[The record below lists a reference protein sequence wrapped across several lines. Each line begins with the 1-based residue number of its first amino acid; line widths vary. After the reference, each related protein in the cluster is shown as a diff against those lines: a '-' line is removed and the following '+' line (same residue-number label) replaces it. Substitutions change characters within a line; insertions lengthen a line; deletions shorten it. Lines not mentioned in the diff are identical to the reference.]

1 MLTPA
6 RTAVYNDSFM
16 QRASEQDDSPR
27 PVVWIVDDSALE
39 GELAARA
46 LSGRFEVEVFSDG
59 HSMLERLS
67 GRRTP
72 EALVLDWL
80 LPDISGVDVCR
91 FLRANDSTATLPVL
105 VLSIRGERAD
115 VMEGLTAGAD
125 DYLVKPYHSAELV
138 ARVTALVRTRQHLER
153 AERAERAFRSLL
165 EHLPD
170 LVVALDRAGR
180 VTFVNAEASKVF
192 GASPEALL
200 SRGAA
205 ELLPGLAFGAEG
217 AASLDDY
224 RIGDRV
230 YSPFVRPIPTSEL
243 ASTVIVL
250 REVTL
255 DRLAADTAR
264 RADQRKDEFLA
275 MLGHELRNPLSAI
288 ATALHLASARPDDA
302 RVNARVR
309 DVLARQTAHMTRMID
324 DLLDVSRITRG
335 KIQLRRAPL
344 DLATTIERAVETV
357 RPAITA
363 RHQLLAVSVEGAP
376 LTVDGD
382 PTRLEQVLVN
392 LLNNA
397 AKYTP
402 EGGHIAVS
410 AGREGQSV
418 VVRVRDDGV
427 GIPAEALS
435 QIFDLFAQVEASLAR
450 AQGGLGIGLTL
461 VRTLVA
467 MHGGTVSASSEG
479 PGRGSEFEVRLP
491 YAGEGVRPSSPT
503 AQSPDSVRP
512 PPPGGAPLRV
522 LVVDDNED
530 IADLMFV
537 ALGAAGYEVALARD
551 GEAAL
556 EAAASVRPDAVV
568 LDLGLPGLDGF
579 EVARRLRA
587 DPAHAGAFLIALSG
601 YGQASD
607 RQRSEEAGVDLHL
620 VKPVDFKALQAA
632 LDRHHLAVLGRTSPE
647 PEA

>member
-1 MLTPA
+1 
-6 RTAVYNDSFM
+6 M
-16 QRASEQDDSPR
+16 QRASDQDDPPR

-46 LSGRFEVEVFSDG
+46 LSGRFEVEVFHDG
-59 HSMLERLS
+59 HSMLERLA

-91 FLRANDSTATLPVL
+91 FLRANASTASLPVL

-170 LVVALDRAGR
+170 LVVALDRGGR
-180 VTFVNAEASKVF
+180 ATFVNAEASKVF
-192 GASPEALL
+192 GASPGALL
-200 SRGAA
+200 GRGAA

-217 AASLDDY
+217 AESLDDY

-230 YSPFVRPIPTSEL
+230 YAPFVRPIPTSEL

-255 DRLAADTAR
+255 DRLAADAAR

-309 DVLARQTAHMTRMID
+309 DVLSRQTAHMTRMID

-344 DLATTIERAVETV
+344 DLATTIERAVDTA
-357 RPAITA
+357 RPAINA
-363 RHQLLAVSVEGAP
+363 RHQHLTVSVEGAP

-402 EGGHIAVS
+402 DGGQISVS
-410 AGREGQSV
+410 AGREGPSV
-418 VVRVRDDGV
+418 VVRVRDNGV

-461 VRTLVA
+461 VRTLMV
-467 MHGGTVSASSEG
+467 MHGGTVTAWSEG
-479 PGRGSEFEVRLP
+479 PGRGSEFVVRLP
-491 YAGEGVRPSSPT
+491 YAGDGVRPSAPS
-503 AQSPDSVRP
+503 AQTPGSVRP
-512 PPPGGAPLRV
+512 PPPEGLPLRV

-537 ALGAAGYEVALARD
+537 ALGAAGYEVTLARD
-551 GEAAL
+551 GEGAL

-587 DPAHAGAFLIALSG
+587 DPTQEGVLIIALSG

-607 RQRSEEAGVDLHL
+607 RQRSEEAGVDQHL

-632 LDRHHLAVLGRTSPE
+632 LDRHHLAVMSRGRPWSGPQG
-647 PEA
+647 

>member
-1 MLTPA
+1 
-6 RTAVYNDSFM
+6 M
-16 QRASEQDDSPR
+16 QRASEQDASPR

-39 GELAARA
+39 GELAARV
-46 LSGRFEVEVFSDG
+46 LSGRFEVEVFHDG
-59 HSMLERLS
+59 HSMLERLA

-91 FLRANDSTATLPVL
+91 FLRANDATASLPVL

-180 VTFVNAEASKVF
+180 VTFVNAVASKVF
-192 GASPEALL
+192 GATPESLL
-200 SRGAA
+200 GRGASD
-205 ELLPGLAFGAEG
+205 LLPGLALGAEG
-217 AASLDDY
+217 DESLDDY
-224 RIGDRV
+224 RIGERV
-230 YSPFVRPIPTSEL
+230 YAPFVRPLPTSEL
-243 ASTVIVL
+243 ATTVIVL

-288 ATALHLASARPDDA
+288 TAAIHLASARPDDA

-344 DLATTIERAVETV
+344 DLATTVERAVETA
-357 RPAITA
+357 RPAIAA
-363 RHQLLAVSVEGAP
+363 RHQRLAVSVEGAP

-402 EGGHIAVS
+402 EGGQIAVS

-467 MHGGTVSASSEG
+467 MHGGTVTASSEG
-479 PGRGSEFEVRLP
+479 PGRGSEFVVRLP
-491 YAGEGVRPSSPT
+491 YAGEGVRPSAPS
-503 AQSPDSVRP
+503 AQSTDAVGP
-512 PPPGGAPLRV
+512 PPPRSVPLRV

-537 ALGAAGYEVALARD
+537 ALGAAGYDVTLARD

-587 DPAHAGAFLIALSG
+587 DPAHSGALLIALSG

-632 LDRHHLAVLGRTSPE
+632 LDRHHVAVVGRASPE
-647 PEA
+647 PQS

>member
-1 MLTPA
+1 
-6 RTAVYNDSFM
+6 M
-16 QRASEQDDSPR
+16 QRASDQDDPPR

-46 LSGRFEVEVFSDG
+46 LSGRFEVEVFHDG
-59 HSMLERLS
+59 HSMLERLA

-91 FLRANDSTATLPVL
+91 FLRANASTASLPVL

-170 LVVALDRAGR
+170 LVVALDRGGR
-180 VTFVNAEASKVF
+180 ATFVNAEASKVF
-192 GASPEALL
+192 GASPGALL
-200 SRGAA
+200 GRGAA

-217 AASLDDY
+217 AESLDDY

-230 YSPFVRPIPTSEL
+230 YAPFVRPIPTSEL

-255 DRLAADTAR
+255 DRLAADAAR

-344 DLATTIERAVETV
+344 DLATTIERAVDTA
-357 RPAITA
+357 RPAINA
-363 RHQLLAVSVEGAP
+363 RHQHLTVSVEGAP

-402 EGGHIAVS
+402 DGGQISVS
-410 AGREGQSV
+410 AGREGPSV
-418 VVRVRDDGV
+418 VVRVRDNGV

-461 VRTLVA
+461 VRTLMV
-467 MHGGTVSASSEG
+467 MHGGTVTAWSEG
-479 PGRGSEFEVRLP
+479 PGRGSEFVVRLP
-491 YAGEGVRPSSPT
+491 YAGDGVRPSAPS
-503 AQSPDSVRP
+503 AQTPGSVRP
-512 PPPGGAPLRV
+512 PPPEGLPLRV

-537 ALGAAGYEVALARD
+537 ALGAAGYEVTLARD
-551 GEAAL
+551 GEGAL

-587 DPAHAGAFLIALSG
+587 DPTQEGVLIIALSG

-607 RQRSEEAGVDLHL
+607 RQRSEEAGVDQHL

-632 LDRHHLAVLGRTSPE
+632 LDRHHLAVMSRGRPWSGPQG
-647 PEA
+647 

>member
-1 MLTPA
+1 
-6 RTAVYNDSFM
+6 M
-16 QRASEQDDSPR
+16 QRASDQDDPPR

-46 LSGRFEVEVFSDG
+46 LSGRFEVEVFHDG
-59 HSMLERLS
+59 HSMLERLA

-91 FLRANDSTATLPVL
+91 FLRANASTASLPVL

-180 VTFVNAEASKVF
+180 ATFVNAEASRVF
-192 GASPEALL
+192 GASPEELL
-200 SRGAA
+200 GRGAA
-205 ELLPGLAFGAEG
+205 DQLPGLAFGAEG
-217 AASLDDY
+217 AESLDDY

-230 YSPFVRPIPTSEL
+230 YAPFVRPIPTSEL

-255 DRLAADTAR
+255 DRLAADAAR

-309 DVLARQTAHMTRMID
+309 DVLSRQTAHMTRMID

-335 KIQLRRAPL
+335 KIQLRRSPL
-344 DLATTIERAVETV
+344 DLATTIERAVETA
-357 RPAITA
+357 RPAINA
-363 RHQLLAVSVEGAP
+363 RHQHLTVSVEGAP

-402 EGGHIAVS
+402 DGGEIFVS
-410 AGREGQSV
+410 AGRDGPSV
-418 VVRVRDDGV
+418 VVRVRDTGV
-427 GIPAEALS
+427 GLPAEALS

-461 VRTLVA
+461 VRTLVV
-467 MHGGTVSASSEG
+467 MHGGTVTASSEG
-479 PGRGSEFEVRLP
+479 PGRGSEFVVSLP
-491 YAGEGVRPSSPT
+491 YAGEGVRPSAPS
-503 AQSPDSVRP
+503 AQTPGSVRP
-512 PPPGGAPLRV
+512 PPPEGQPLRV

-537 ALGAAGYEVALARD
+537 ALGAAGYEVTLARD
-551 GEAAL
+551 GEGAL

-587 DPAHAGAFLIALSG
+587 DPTQKGVLIIALSG

-607 RQRSEEAGVDLHL
+607 RQRSEEAGVDQHL

-632 LDRHHLAVLGRTSPE
+632 LDRHHLALMSRGQVSSGPQG
-647 PEA
+647 